1 MCFYC
6 TAFGQWV
13 VSDPALTQL
22 SQITWAKELKQAY
35 EQFQVLGE
43 SRDIL
48 TKSLDLYRQVNGVI
62 KNSKMVLQVLSMQG
76 EMLELAA
83 KECTRSDVFTG
94 QEAYGEYTNVL
105 NKIMEESVLSFDLIR
120 TIISPSVSMTDGERI
135 KIIVD
140 LDNKLKENRDKM
152 LDERAR
158 FNTHAYLKNLFVCYM
173 TIPAFLI
180 ANALG
185 SIIAENIMHM
195 CGQNKYTMLGL
206 LFAFVFKLFLFAKS
220 VKFCRELF

>member
-22 SQITWAKELKQAY
+22 SQISWAKELKQAY

-94 QEAYGEYTNVL
+94 QEAYGE
-105 NKIMEESVLSFDLIR
+105 SVLSFDLIR

-158 FNTHAYLKNLFVCYM
+158 FNTVNDAIKRIAALKS
-173 TIPAFLI
+173 T
-180 ANALG
+180 
-185 SIIAENIMHM
+185 
-195 CGQNKYTMLGL
+195 
-206 LFAFVFKLFLFAKS
+206 AK
-220 VKFCRELF
+220 K

>member
-1 MCFYC
+1 MKRKCLCSLLVMMCFYC

-48 TKSLDLYRQVNGVI
+48 TKSLDLYRQVNVVI

-158 FNTHAYLKNLFVCYM
+158 FNTVNDAIKRIAALKS
-173 TIPAFLI
+173 T
-180 ANALG
+180 
-185 SIIAENIMHM
+185 
-195 CGQNKYTMLGL
+195 
-206 LFAFVFKLFLFAKS
+206 AK
-220 VKFCRELF
+220 K

>member
-1 MCFYC
+1 MMCFYC

-120 TIISPSVSMTDGERI
+120 
-135 KIIVD
+135 
-140 LDNKLKENRDKM
+140 KENRDKM

-158 FNTHAYLKNLFVCYM
+158 FNTVNDAIKRIAALKS
-173 TIPAFLI
+173 T
-180 ANALG
+180 
-185 SIIAENIMHM
+185 
-195 CGQNKYTMLGL
+195 
-206 LFAFVFKLFLFAKS
+206 AK
-220 VKFCRELF
+220 K

>member
-1 MCFYC
+1 
-6 TAFGQWV
+6 
-13 VSDPALTQL
+13 
-22 SQITWAKELKQAY
+22 
-35 EQFQVLGE
+35 
-43 SRDIL
+43 
-48 TKSLDLYRQVNGVI
+48 
-62 KNSKMVLQVLSMQG
+62 MVLQVLSMQG

-83 KECTRSDVFTG
+83 KESAPGGTVFTG

-158 FNTHAYLKNLFVCYM
+158 FNTVNDAIKRIAALKS
-173 TIPAFLI
+173 T
-180 ANALG
+180 
-185 SIIAENIMHM
+185 
-195 CGQNKYTMLGL
+195 
-206 LFAFVFKLFLFAKS
+206 AK
-220 VKFCRELF
+220 K

>member
-1 MCFYC
+1 MMCFYC

-83 KECTRSDVFTG
+83 KSAPGRTCLPDRRHTG
-94 QEAYGEYTNVL
+94 N
-105 NKIMEESVLSFDLIR
+105 IR
-120 TIISPSVSMTDGERI
+120 T
-135 KIIVD
+135 
-140 LDNKLKENRDKM
+140 
-152 LDERAR
+152 
-158 FNTHAYLKNLFVCYM
+158 C
-173 TIPAFLI
+173 
-180 ANALG
+180 
-185 SIIAENIMHM
+185 
-195 CGQNKYTMLGL
+195 
-206 LFAFVFKLFLFAKS
+206 
-220 VKFCRELF
+220 

>member
-1 MCFYC
+1 MLYC

-62 KNSKMVLQVLSMQG
+62 KTLNGVAGAFHAG

-135 KIIVD
+135 K
-140 LDNKLKENRDKM
+140 LR
-152 LDERAR
+152 
-158 FNTHAYLKNLFVCYM
+158 
-173 TIPAFLI
+173 
-180 ANALG
+180 G
-185 SIIAENIMHM
+185 S
-195 CGQNKYTMLGL
+195 G
-206 LFAFVFKLFLFAKS
+206 
-220 VKFCRELF
+220 

>member
-1 MCFYC
+1 MF
-6 TAFGQWV
+6 
-13 VSDPALTQL
+13 
-22 SQITWAKELKQAY
+22 EL
-35 EQFQVLGE
+35 E
-43 SRDIL
+43 
-48 TKSLDLYRQVNGVI
+48 
-62 KNSKMVLQVLSMQG
+62 
-76 EMLELAA
+76 A

-158 FNTHAYLKNLFVCYM
+158 FNTVNDAIKRIAALKS
-173 TIPAFLI
+173 T
-180 ANALG
+180 
-185 SIIAENIMHM
+185 
-195 CGQNKYTMLGL
+195 
-206 LFAFVFKLFLFAKS
+206 AK
-220 VKFCRELF
+220 K

>member
-1 MCFYC
+1 MMCFYC

-48 TKSLDLYRQVNGVI
+48 TKSL
-62 KNSKMVLQVLSMQG
+62 
-76 EMLELAA
+76 
-83 KECTRSDVFTG
+83 FTG

-158 FNTHAYLKNLFVCYM
+158 FNTVNDAIKRIAALKS
-173 TIPAFLI
+173 T
-180 ANALG
+180 
-185 SIIAENIMHM
+185 
-195 CGQNKYTMLGL
+195 
-206 LFAFVFKLFLFAKS
+206 AK
-220 VKFCRELF
+220 K

>member
-1 MCFYC
+1 MKRKCLCSLLVMMCFYC

-94 QEAYGEYTNVL
+94 QEAYGE
-105 NKIMEESVLSFDLIR
+105 
-120 TIISPSVSMTDGERI
+120 RI

-158 FNTHAYLKNLFVCYM
+158 FNTVNDAIKRIAALKS
-173 TIPAFLI
+173 T
-180 ANALG
+180 
-185 SIIAENIMHM
+185 
-195 CGQNKYTMLGL
+195 
-206 LFAFVFKLFLFAKS
+206 AK
-220 VKFCRELF
+220 K

>member
-1 MCFYC
+1 MCCYC

-62 KNSKMVLQVLSMQG
+62 KNSKMVLQVLS
-76 EMLELAA
+76 MLELAA

-158 FNTHAYLKNLFVCYM
+158 FNTVNDAIKRIAALKS
-173 TIPAFLI
+173 T
-180 ANALG
+180 
-185 SIIAENIMHM
+185 
-195 CGQNKYTMLGL
+195 
-206 LFAFVFKLFLFAKS
+206 AK
-220 VKFCRELF
+220 K

>member
-1 MCFYC
+1 MKRKCLCSIIVLVFC
-6 TAFGQWV
+6 ISPAFGQWV

-48 TKSLDLYRQVNGVI
+48 TKSLDLYRQVNGVV

-83 KECTRSDVFTG
+83 KECTRSDVFIG

-105 NKIMEESVLSFDLIR
+105 NKIMEESVISFDLLR
-120 TIISPSVSMTDGERI
+120 TIISASVSMTDGERI

-140 LDNKLKENRDKM
+140 LDNKLKENRNKM
-152 LDERAR
+152 LDERGR
-158 FNTHAYLKNLFVCYM
+158 FNTVNDAVKRIAALK
-173 TIPAFLI
+173 TKPK
-180 ANALG
+180 
-185 SIIAENIMHM
+185 
-195 CGQNKYTMLGL
+195 NK
-206 LFAFVFKLFLFAKS
+206 
-220 VKFCRELF
+220 

>member
-1 MCFYC
+1 MMCFYC

-83 KECTRSDVFTG
+83 TVGRVYRTG
-94 QEAYGEYTNVL
+94 G
-105 NKIMEESVLSFDLIR
+105 IR
-120 TIISPSVSMTDGERI
+120 GIY
-135 KIIVD
+135 
-140 LDNKLKENRDKM
+140 
-152 LDERAR
+152 ERAEQDHGGKR
-158 FNTHAYLKNLFVCYM
+158 
-173 TIPAFLI
+173 AFL
-180 ANALG
+180 
-185 SIIAENIMHM
+185 
-195 CGQNKYTMLGL
+195 
-206 LFAFVFKLFLFAKS
+206 
-220 VKFCRELF
+220 

>member
-1 MCFYC
+1 MMCFYC

-62 KNSKMVLQVLSMQG
+62 KNSKMVLQVLSMR

-158 FNTHAYLKNLFVCYM
+158 FNTVNDAIKRIAALKS
-173 TIPAFLI
+173 T
-180 ANALG
+180 
-185 SIIAENIMHM
+185 
-195 CGQNKYTMLGL
+195 
-206 LFAFVFKLFLFAKS
+206 AK
-220 VKFCRELF
+220 K